1 MLRIRTVLAVLP
13 WSRRRL
19 ANVGARRQL
28 FRAARRRCG
37 RMALRRRGEPGSARR
52 CLCLGARGAPATAS
66 GEADAYGASAKSGD
80 PSSRSDA
87 SADPQPRGVAAV
99 GVTKPPRGADFYGAA
114 RTAAEAGCGG
124 ALARVWESGDP
135 AANAW
140 RHQPAETGPV
150 IRHPVAWGA
159 WTIAALAA
167 AFIDRNPYVQALL
180 LLAVINVYL
189 PYRGRRQATWKFGLA
204 LAIVPILFSA
214 ALSRFGRHVLF
225 TLPPIPIIGGRR
237 TLDAVAFGA
246 STGLAL
252 LLTVAV
258 FAVLQSTVR
267 SADVLAILPRP
278 LYRAGTTV
286 ALALAFAPKTLAAFQ
301 SIREARQLRGQRT
314 GWRAA
319 PALLLPLLLTTL
331 ERALQYG
338 ESLDA
343 RGFGSGRRSRYR
355 PFHWT
360 AADLLVVIASL
371 AAIVVIALLPVV
383 AYNPYVDLVPAAPNP
398 DRLLAVGL
406 LAVPAVIAGLLTVD
420 HARHHA

>member
-1 MLRIRTVLAVLP
+1 V
-13 WSRRRL
+13 
-19 ANVGARRQL
+19 
-28 FRAARRRCG
+28 
-37 RMALRRRGEPGSARR
+37 
-52 CLCLGARGAPATAS
+52 
-66 GEADAYGASAKSGD
+66 
-80 PSSRSDA
+80 
-87 SADPQPRGVAAV
+87 
-99 GVTKPPRGADFYGAA
+99 
-114 RTAAEAGCGG
+114 
-124 ALARVWESGDP
+124 
-135 AANAW
+135 
-140 RHQPAETGPV
+140 ETGPV

-167 AFIDRNPYVQALL
+167 AFIDRNPYLQALL
-180 LLAVINVYL
+180 LLVVINVYL
-189 PYRGRRQATWKFGLA
+189 PYRGRRRAGTWKFGLA
-204 LAIVPILFSA
+204 LAILPILFSA

-225 TLPPIPIIGGRR
+225 TLPPIPIVGGRW

-252 LLTVAV
+252 LLTVGV

-267 SADVLAILPRP
+267 SADAVAILPRP

-355 PFHWT
+355 PFRWT
-360 AADLLVVIASL
+360 AADVLVVVASL
-371 AAIVVIALLPVV
+371 AAIVAVALMPAVP
-383 AYNPYVDLVPAAPNP
+383 YNPYVDLAPAAPNP
-398 DRLLAVGL
+398 DRLLAVSL
-406 LAVPAVIAGLLTVD
+406 LVVPAVTASLLRVD
-420 HARHHA
+420 HARHRA

>member
-1 MLRIRTVLAVLP
+1 M
-13 WSRRRL
+13 
-19 ANVGARRQL
+19 
-28 FRAARRRCG
+28 
-37 RMALRRRGEPGSARR
+37 
-52 CLCLGARGAPATAS
+52 
-66 GEADAYGASAKSGD
+66 
-80 PSSRSDA
+80 
-87 SADPQPRGVAAV
+87 
-99 GVTKPPRGADFYGAA
+99 
-114 RTAAEAGCGG
+114 
-124 ALARVWESGDP
+124 
-135 AANAW
+135 
-140 RHQPAETGPV
+140 
-150 IRHPVAWGA
+150 
-159 WTIAALAA
+159 
-167 AFIDRNPYVQALL
+167 QALL

-225 TLPPIPIIGGRR
+225 TLPPIPIIGGRW

-383 AYNPYVDLVPAAPNP
+383 AYNPYVDLVPAAPDP